1 VIHHWDTTYHLACMP
16 PDLEAAH
23 RAQHGDQIDAAKAA
37 LPKEI

>member
-1 VIHHWDTTYHLACMP
+1 MP
-16 PDLEAAH
+16 PALEAEH